1 MKELRILSMSVFFG
15 LVFAVVVAAY
25 TFIYSATT
33 QRDIAENVIR
43 FHVRANSN
51 TGDDQDLKNLVSAEV
66 LDKFSANFSQYT
78 DIADMRELFAQLLP
92 EMEAYAQEIVRS
104 KGYDYDVATSME
116 SVFFPTQFYGD
127 LAFPPGKYETV
138 QILIGEGEGQNW
150 WCLMFPPL
158 CYVDMTATDAGQQQ
172 LAQTVSDES
181 FRLLTHSQGQ
191 GQAQPQAAEMV
202 VRFKVVEWWQ
212 NFLHD
217 STGNEKGQERLIVEV
232 GK

>member
-104 KGYDYDVATSME
+104 KGYDYEVAASME

-172 LAQTVSDES
+172 LAQT
-181 FRLLTHSQGQ
+181 
-191 GQAQPQAAEMV
+191 
-202 VRFKVVEWWQ
+202 
-212 NFLHD
+212 
-217 STGNEKGQERLIVEV
+217 
-232 GK
+232 